1 MTENLK
7 ARIQSFERRQI
18 VVSLVG
24 LVALL
29 FLSVIFNF
37 IHLSRQAEQTAKF
50 ISRMIQIE
58 DFREVGITLQEA
70 KLDHYSVIKYISSDA
85 RRSFTLPEVSELIPD
100 NSFWKKFTHDT
111 VTVDVAS
118 ASSSRDKVTF
128 EFSRFRETGW
138 AFVIWLVLNLVSIPQ
153 TRLMKKRI
161 VQDFDESVKIET
173 ELARAEVARKLRHNI
188 RTPLS
193 ALIRLSSRS
202 GSLDANKALLTN
214 VIDHIKNLVS
224 ELDEPN
230 SASTSESLF
239 HPILTNA
246 MREIRLV
253 SPSRLTV
260 TTEVDDSLISAHG
273 KFIGYELRSIL
284 TNLATNAFEATADGG
299 RVDISAQDFGDRVII
314 EVKDNGKGIPT
325 QILPRVTENGFS
337 FDKTSGTGL
346 GLHHAKQNVEDW
358 DGELRIS
365 SEPGA
370 GTLVRVSIPIGNR
383 EPWYVPRIK
392 LHSGDTVVVVDDQ
405 VSVHDVWKERLRD
418 AGFAG
423 VTEFFLNAEAALVFL
438 SKSVSADSK
447 KVVFA
452 DYDLGTNQ
460 TGFDVLANLPDG
472 SDGFLVTG
480 HFDDLDVQARCRSLA
495 VHLMPKTS
503 LSGVP
508 LVVR

>member
-1 MTENLK
+1 MTGNLK
-7 ARIQSFERRQI
+7 ARIQNFERRQI
-18 VVSLVG
+18 IVSLVG

-29 FLSVIFNF
+29 FLSVVFNF

-70 KLDHYSVIKYISSDA
+70 KLDHFSVIKYISSDT
-85 RRSFTLPEVSELIPD
+85 RRSFTLPEISELMPD
-100 NSFWKKFTHDT
+100 NSFWRKLTHDT
-111 VTVDVAS
+111 VTVDVTS

-128 EFSRFRETGW
+128 EFSRFKETGW
-138 AFVIWLVLNLVSIPQ
+138 AFFIWLVLNLVSIPQ

-202 GSLDANKALLTN
+202 GSLDANKALLNN

-230 SASTSESLF
+230 TASTPDSLF
-239 HPILTNA
+239 HPVLTNA

-273 KFIGYELRSIL
+273 NFVGHELRSIL
-284 TNLATNAFEATADGG
+284 TNLVTNAFEATADGG
-299 RVDISAQDFGDRVII
+299 RVDVIAHDFGDRVII
-314 EVKDNGKGIPT
+314 EVKDNGKGIPSS
-325 QILPRVTENGFS
+325 ILPRVTENGFS

-346 GLHHAKQNVEDW
+346 GLHHATKNVEDW
-358 DGELRIS
+358 GGELRIS
-365 SEPGA
+365 SDSGI
-370 GTLVRVSIPIGNR
+370 GTLVRVSIPIGAR

-405 VSVHDVWKERLRD
+405 LSVHDVWKERLLD

-423 VTEFFLNAEAALVFL
+423 AAKFFSNAESALVFL
-438 SKSVSADSK
+438 GKSVGTESK

-452 DYDLGTNQ
+452 DYDLGTEQ
-460 TGFDVLANLPDG
+460 TGFDVLSKLPDG
-472 SDGFLVTG
+472 SVGFLVTG

-503 LSGVP
+503 LSDIP

>member
-1 MTENLK
+1 MTGNLK
-7 ARIQSFERRQI
+7 ARIQNFERRQI

-70 KLDHYSVIKYISSDA
+70 KLDHFSVIKYISSDT
-85 RRSFTLPEVSELIPD
+85 RRSFTLPEISELMPD
-100 NSFWKKFTHDT
+100 NSFWNTLTHDT
-111 VTVDVAS
+111 VTVDVTS

-128 EFSRFRETGW
+128 EFSRFKETGW
-138 AFVIWLVLNLVSIPQ
+138 AFFIWLVLNLVSIPQ

-202 GSLDANKALLTN
+202 GSLDANKTLLTN

-230 SASTSESLF
+230 TASTPDSLF
-239 HPILTNA
+239 HPVLTNA

-260 TTEVDDSLISAHG
+260 TTEVDDSLVSAHG
-273 KFIGYELRSIL
+273 NFIGHELRSVL
-284 TNLATNAFEATADGG
+284 TNLATNAFEAMTDGG

-314 EVKDNGKGIPT
+314 EVKDDGKGIPLN
-325 QILPRVTENGFS
+325 ILPRVTENGFS
-337 FDKTSGTGL
+337 FDKASGTGL
-346 GLHHAKQNVEDW
+346 GLHHAKKNVEDW
-358 DGELRIS
+358 GGELRIS
-365 SEPGA
+365 SDTGA

-392 LHSGDTVVVVDDQ
+392 LRQSDRVVIVDDQ
-405 VSVHDVWKERLRD
+405 ASVHDIWRERLSD
-418 AGFAG
+418 SGFAG
-423 VTEFFLNAEAALVFL
+423 QTKFFANGETALSHLRNSSF
-438 SKSVSADSK
+438 ADCRT
-447 KVVFA
+447 VVFA
-452 DYDLGTNQ
+452 DFDLGTRA
-460 TGFDVLANLPDG
+460 TGLDMLSCLPMGIDK
-472 SDGFLVTG
+472 FLVTG
-480 HFDDLDVQARCRSLA
+480 HFDDEALQRECSVSKIP
-495 VHLMPKTS
+495 MIPKTA
-503 LSGVP
+503 LGEIP
-508 LVVR
+508 IVVV